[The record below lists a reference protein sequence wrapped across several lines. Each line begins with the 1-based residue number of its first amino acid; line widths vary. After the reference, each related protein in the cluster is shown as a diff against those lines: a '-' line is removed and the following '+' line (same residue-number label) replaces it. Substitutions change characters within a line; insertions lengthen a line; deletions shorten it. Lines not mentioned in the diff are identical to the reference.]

1 MSSRS
6 QRPVSRRSATTVFY
20 SLALGSGIMRT
31 FSVMFDIFALNT
43 VTIDALTYG
52 FLAQWTSFVVTFL
65 AVAFLSIKRKKNG
78 KKRAL
83 GYSIDPDFD
92 RIRLLPRKPMLY
104 IVISGV
110 FAGISTL
117 AYYVLVGSTDAST
130 ILPYGQLVII
140 YLLIG
145 DLMAEKDTPTII
157 EIQSII
163 SILFGVLLVG
173 ATPGGFNILTLL
185 IVLGP
190 LNISSAMITYYQRK
204 TKRYELRPGLRV
216 DSLNIRVWSLLVLN
230 LIFGLFSVPFMSPT
244 SWQVMVSS
252 FVPLSGLMIG
262 SSITALFSIVMYVRA
277 LGRGSMAVVNS
288 LSSISVVLAIPVTI
302 IGNLIIPG
310 AFGLLDSDVF
320 LWTLTMF
327 GVVLVMIGVIALEA
341 SDIRSLVLI
350 KVKPQTGDLLPHLF
364 DIRGVEKA
372 AALAGPHDYILTIKS
387 RNLAKTRSMIL
398 KRIQKIP
405 GIADVETLVTIKD
418 YR

>member
-204 TKRYELRPGLRV
+204 TKRFELRPGLRV

-230 LIFGLFSVPFMSPT
+230 LIFSLFSVPFMSPT

-252 FVPLSGLMIG
+252 FIPLSGLMIG